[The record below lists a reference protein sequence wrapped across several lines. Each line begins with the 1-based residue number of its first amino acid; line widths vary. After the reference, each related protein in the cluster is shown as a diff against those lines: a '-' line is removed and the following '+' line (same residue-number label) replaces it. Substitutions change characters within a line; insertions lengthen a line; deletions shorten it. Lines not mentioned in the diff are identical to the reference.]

1 MTEAGKLKRVLI
13 MAGGTGGHV
22 FPGLAVARAL
32 REQGVEVH
40 WLGTSQGIEA
50 RLVPAENIPLHFL
63 TISGLRGKHLK
74 TLLKAPFNLARS
86 ILQARKIIQQVD
98 PQVVLGLGGYASGP
112 GGVASW
118 LLNRPLVIHEQNAKA
133 GYTNKI
139 LGKLAACILEGFPD
153 AFKAQA
159 KVQAVGNP
167 VRNEIEKLLPPAER
181 MKDRQKP
188 FRLLVIGGSLGAMAL
203 NDIVPEALSRIPKED
218 RPTVIHQTGDKLFEK
233 AKNSYQSMGIEAQLN
248 PFIQD
253 MAASYGWADMVICR
267 AGALTVAELC
277 AAGVGA
283 VFIPYPHAVDDHQ
296 TANAGYMVKEGA
308 ALCIQQSQLTADKMA
323 DIIREFANAPEKRV
337 AMAEAAYGLRKMN
350 VQQKIVNILT
360 EVVRGESH

>member
-1 MTEAGKLKRVLI
+1 MTEAETLKRVLI

-22 FPGLAVARAL
+22 FPGLAVARTL

-40 WLGTSQGIEA
+40 WLGTSKGIEA
-50 RLVPAENIPLHFL
+50 RLVPAENIPLHLL
-63 TISGLRGKHLK
+63 TIGGLRGKSIK
-74 TLLKAPFNLARS
+74 TLLKAPFELCRS
-86 ILQARKIIQQVD
+86 IMQARKIIKQID

-112 GGVASW
+112 GGMASW
-118 LLNRPLVIHEQNAKA
+118 LMRRPLVIHEQNAKA

-139 LGKLAACILEGFPD
+139 LGMFAARILEGFPD
-153 AFKAQA
+153 AFTAKA
-159 KVQAVGNP
+159 KVEAVGNP
-167 VRNEIEKLLPPAER
+167 VRNEIERLAPPAER

-203 NDIVPEALSRIPKED
+203 NDIMPEALARLSKEE
-218 RPTVIHQTGDKLFEK
+218 RPEVIHQTGDKHFDK
-233 AKNSYQSMGIEAQLN
+233 AINSYKSMGIEAQLN

-253 MAASYGWADMVICR
+253 MAASYAWADMVICR

-283 VFIPYPHAVDDHQ
+283 IFVPYPHAVDDHQ
-296 TANAGYMVKEGA
+296 TANASYMVKEGA
-308 ALCIQQSQLTADKMA
+308 ALCIQQSELSADKMA
-323 DIIREFANAPEKRV
+323 GMIHEFAISPEKRM

-360 EVVRGESH
+360 QVVRGESH